1 MPATPA
7 YAVAMAMAVAAVPA
21 SDTPRATS
29 CSGGL
34 NDFTLFM
41 VMLFDPARSAVPV
54 HNSGITSA
62 KAHTTSPDAA

>member
-1 MPATPA
+1 
-7 YAVAMAMAVAAVPA
+7 MAMAVAAVPA